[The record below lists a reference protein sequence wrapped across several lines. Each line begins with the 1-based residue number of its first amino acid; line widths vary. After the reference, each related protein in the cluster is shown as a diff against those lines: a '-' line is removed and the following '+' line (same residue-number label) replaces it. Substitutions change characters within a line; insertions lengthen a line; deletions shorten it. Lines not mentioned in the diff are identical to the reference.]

1 MNVIISDL
9 HVRKHFLPLSFL
21 RPVSTSRIGILTI
34 DEKWQNLACS
44 VSWLTE
50 NYIQQAY
57 PSVLTDD
64 NFLVSAKVIPN
75 LSLLNEMKK
84 LKFGESLYVGDQF
97 IVGRFSKED
106 AINWTP
112 GGVANKKELTA
123 TIHFIESLTD
133 IFKLTPTEIVNDIKL
148 ISPQTVSRE
157 KLVMS
162 GNKQIGDYPVYFD
175 GDVQT
180 FDVTFNTTEGPIYIG
195 NQAQIMEGVKLR
207 GPLNISNHAAVKM
220 SSKIYGGTSI
230 GPFCKVGGEIS
241 NVVFQSYS
249 NKGHDGFLGNSV
261 VGEWCNLGADTNSS
275 NLKNNYADVKLWS
288 YQSNRFENT
297 GEKFCGLI
305 MGDHS
310 KCGINSMFNTGTVVG
325 IGANIFGS
333 GFPRNFIPSFAWG
346 GASGFTTFQLN
357 KFFETAALMMKRRN
371 QILSEDQKEIIKF
384 VFDQSKTN
392 RYWEK

>member
-50 NYIQQAY
+50 NYLQQAY

-75 LSLLNEMKK
+75 LSLLDEMKK

-112 GGVANKKELTA
+112 GRVANKKELTA